1 MAVCL
6 SALAGRVSGRGVSS
20 AHLRKRSP
28 SASTRASRRLGN
40 CRQRP
45 RKLHVSLMPRT
56 SRRMRTAN
64 SRGRT
69 CETPVNPQAAA
80 VNRIISWADP
90 PMKLKRL
97 TRACGVLTVE
107 HACVLALPG
116 LDPGGGIQGGD
127 PRGIRGD
134 PQVSCGD
141 PSTEG
146 GRKVPY
152 CVSARG
158 DPPSPSSTIIILK
171 REKAMCS
178 GVCVQGTRGVAASP
192 LAEDFSRILPWLCVL
207 PWRCVC
213 LRLRDAC
220 PVGG

>member
-1 MAVCL
+1 
-6 SALAGRVSGRGVSS
+6 
-20 AHLRKRSP
+20 
-28 SASTRASRRLGN
+28 
-40 CRQRP
+40 
-45 RKLHVSLMPRT
+45 
-56 SRRMRTAN
+56 
-64 SRGRT
+64 
-69 CETPVNPQAAA
+69 
-80 VNRIISWADP
+80 
-90 PMKLKRL
+90 MKLKRL

-116 LDPGGGIQGGD
+116 LDPGGGIQGWIQGGD
-127 PRGIRGD
+127 PGGIRGD

-171 REKAMCS
+171 REKAMCR
-178 GVCVQGTRGVAASP
+178 GVCVQGTRGAAASP
-192 LAEDFSRILPWLCVL
+192 LAEDFSRVFPWRCVL

-220 PVGG
+220 PVGGCRRLTCASGRPPRPPGRRGGSGTADRGLASCTCR

>member
-1 MAVCL
+1 MRRTKKSDVQRGMRAETRGSAASPLPEGFSRILPWRCL

-80 VNRIISWADP
+80 VNRIISWADQR
-90 PMKLKRL
+90 MKLKRL
-97 TRACGVLTVE
+97 TRACGVL
-107 HACVLALPG
+107 
-116 LDPGGGIQGGD
+116 
-127 PRGIRGD
+127 
-134 PQVSCGD
+134 
-141 PSTEG
+141 
-146 GRKVPY
+146 
-152 CVSARG
+152 
-158 DPPSPSSTIIILK
+158 
-171 REKAMCS
+171 
-178 GVCVQGTRGVAASP
+178 
-192 LAEDFSRILPWLCVL
+192 
-207 PWRCVC
+207 PWRCVRAVLC
-213 LRLRDAC
+213 GRNSCEQRQRTRGTD
-220 PVGG
+220 V